1 MNIVSVIIPEN
12 FVTDEVNKFRKKL
25 IYLLDNG
32 EKKFNIDFSKCNFI
46 DSTGLGVLISINKR
60 CMRLNGSL
68 KLYSVNNPDVIK
80 VFNLARLDKVFEIS
94 N

>member
-1 MNIVSVIIPEN
+1 MNVVIIPKN
-12 FVTDEVNKFRKKL
+12 FVVDEANRFRKKL

-46 DSTGLGVLISINKR
+46 DSTGLGVLISIHKR
-60 CMRLNGSL
+60 CIRLNGSF
-68 KLYSVNNPDVIK
+68 KLYSINNPNVIK
-80 VFNLARLDKVFEIS
+80 VFKLTRLEKVFEIS